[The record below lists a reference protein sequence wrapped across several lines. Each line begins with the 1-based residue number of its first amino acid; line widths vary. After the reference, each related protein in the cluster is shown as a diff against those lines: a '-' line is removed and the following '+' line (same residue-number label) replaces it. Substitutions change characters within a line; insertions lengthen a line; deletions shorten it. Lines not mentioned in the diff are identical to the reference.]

1 MYEKMVTLVDTMG
14 TDLTIVNSAR
24 VSFNKE
30 SDWDYG
36 DKTVKTSYD

>member
-1 MYEKMVTLVDTMG
+1 MCEKMVTLVDSMG

-30 SDWDYG
+30 SNWDY
-36 DKTVKTSYD
+36 DDIK